1 MRKAEIDQAFRDAE
15 EANRKIAGLVYH
27 ESLSGGGFIEVDVS
41 RLPHACPRVQIVDAR
56 HHPVTVGDLPAA
68 HAARVA
74 EVKCA
79 IEKWWNDGGEWPTS
93 PPPDRR
99 FA

>member
-1 MRKAEIDQAFRDAE
+1 MRRSEIDQAFRDMDA
-15 EANRKIAGLVYH
+15 AAAKIGALSYH
-27 ESLSGGGFIEVDVS
+27 ESLSGGGFIDADVS
-41 RLPHACPRVQIVDAR
+41 CLPHACPKVRVVDAR

-68 HAARVA
+68 HAARLA
-74 EVKCA
+74 EVKAA
-79 IEKWWNDGGEWPTS
+79 IEKWWNDGGEWPLS